1 MTKYKVTAT
10 MDVGY
15 VAEIEAENVEKAWE
29 IAKNGDGDWVKA
41 DTGHDWTV
49 ESIVEVKEYL
59 NDELRDGLLKHLAMK
74 IEEDKNESIS
84 Q

>member
-49 ESIVEVKEYL
+49 ESIVEVKDYL

>member
-1 MTKYKVTAT
+1 

-41 DTGHDWTV
+41 DNGHDWTV
-49 ESIVEVKEYL
+49 ESIVEVKDYL
-59 NDELRDGLLKHLAMK
+59 NDKLRDGLLKHLAMK

>member
-15 VAEIEAENVEKAWE
+15 IAEIEAESKDKAWE
-29 IAKNGDGDWVKA
+29 IANNGDGDWVKA

-49 ESIVEVKEYL
+49 ESIVEVQK
-59 NDELRDGLLKHLAMK
+59 
-74 IEEDKNESIS
+74 
-84 Q
+84 

>member
-49 ESIVEVKEYL
+49 ESIVEVQK
-59 NDELRDGLLKHLAMK
+59 
-74 IEEDKNESIS
+74 
-84 Q
+84 

>member
-1 MTKYKVTAT
+1 MTKYKVIAT

-49 ESIVEVKEYL
+49 ESIVEVKDYL

-74 IEEDKNESIS
+74 IEEDKNDYI
-84 Q
+84 

>member
-1 MTKYKVTAT
+1 M
-10 MDVGY
+10 
-15 VAEIEAENVEKAWE
+15 
-29 IAKNGDGDWVKA
+29 KA

>member
-84 Q
+84 